1 MLSEIASLLVQTVFG
16 LFVFVVLLRFWMQM
30 LRAPFRN
37 PVGQF
42 VTALSNWIV
51 LPARRV
57 VPGWLGMDLA
67 TVLVAW
73 LAEALMLVLLMWI
86 RGGSLGSA
94 PEAAVGLIFGIAFL
108 ELMRLSLYLLIG
120 VVLVQVII
128 SWVNPHAPMAGIF
141 DALTRP
147 FYGMFRRFVPP
158 IGGID
163 LSPLFV
169 LVLAQ
174 VLLILLG
181 GLAGMAQ
188 RPQL

>member
-1 MLSEIASLLVQTVFG
+1 MLTEIGSLLVQTVFG
-16 LFVFVVLLRFWMQM
+16 LFVFVALLRFWMQV

-42 VTALSNWIV
+42 VTALSNWII

-57 VPGWLGMDLA
+57 IPGWLGIDLA
-67 TVLVAW
+67 TVLVGW
-73 LAEALMLVLLMWI
+73 LAEALMLALLSWL
-86 RGGSLGSA
+86 RGGAFESA
-94 PEAAVGLIFGIAFL
+94 AAVGVILAFAFL
-108 ELMRLSLYLLIG
+108 ELIRLSLYLLIG
-120 VVLVQVII
+120 VVIVQVII

-147 FYGMFRRFVPP
+147 FYGIFRRFIPP

-169 LVLAQ
+169 LLLAQ
-174 VLLILLG
+174 VLLIV
-181 GLAGMAQ
+181 LAGAVGMAQ
-188 RPQL
+188 RPL

>member
-1 MLSEIASLLVQTVFG
+1 MLIEIGSLLVQTVFG
-16 LFVFVVLLRFWMQM
+16 LFVFVVLLRFWMQV

-57 VPGWLGMDLA
+57 IPGWLGIDLA

-73 LAEALMLVLLMWI
+73 VAEALMLVLLTWI
-86 RGGSLGSA
+86 RGGSLGDA
-94 PEAAVGLIFGIAFL
+94 PGTAAAFVFGFALI
-108 ELMRLSLYLLIG
+108 ELLRLSLYLLIG
-120 VVLVQVII
+120 VVIVQVII
-128 SWVNPHAPMAGIF
+128 SWVNPQAPMAGIF
-141 DALTRP
+141 NALTRP
-147 FYGMFRRFVPP
+147 FYGMFRRLVPP

-169 LVLAQ
+169 LLLAQ
-174 VLLILLG
+174 VLLILLAG
-181 GLAGMAQ
+181 VAGMAQ
-188 RPQL
+188 RPL

>member
-1 MLSEIASLLVQTVFG
+1 MLSEIGSLLVQTVFG
-16 LFVFVVLLRFWMQM
+16 LFVFVVLLRFWMQV

-51 LPARRV
+51 LPVRRV
-57 VPGWLGMDLA
+57 IPGWLGIDLA

-73 LAEALMLVLLMWI
+73 LAEALLLVLLVWV
-86 RGGSLGSA
+86 RGGSLGVA
-94 PEAAVGLIFGIAFL
+94 PGAETGLILGTAFL
-108 ELMRLSLYLLIG
+108 ELVRLSLYLLIG

-174 VLLILLG
+174 VLLILLA
-181 GLAGMAQ
+181 GLQGIVQ
-188 RPQL
+188 RPL

>member
-1 MLSEIASLLVQTVFG
+1 MLSEIGSLLVQTVFG
-16 LFVFVVLLRFWMQM
+16 LFVFVVLLRFWMQV

-51 LPARRV
+51 LPTRRV
-57 VPGWLGMDLA
+57 IRGWLGIDFA
-67 TVLVAW
+67 TVLIAW
-73 LAEALMLVLLMWI
+73 LAEALLLVLLIWI

-94 PEAAVGLIFGIAFL
+94 PGTAAAFIFGLAFL
-108 ELMRLSLYLLIG
+108 ELVRLSLYLLMG
-120 VVLVQVII
+120 VVIVQVII

-147 FYGMFRRFVPP
+147 FYGVFRRLVPP

-163 LSPLFV
+163 LSPVFV

-174 VLLILLG
+174 VFLILLA
-181 GLAGMAQ
+181 GLTGVAQ
-188 RPQL
+188 RPI

>member
-1 MLSEIASLLVQTVFG
+1 MLNEIGSLLVQTVFG
-16 LFVFVVLLRFWMQM
+16 LFVFVVLLRFWMQV

-51 LPARRV
+51 LPVRRV
-57 VPGWLGMDLA
+57 VPGLLGFDLA
-67 TVLVAW
+67 TVIVAW
-73 LAEALMLVLLMWI
+73 LAEALMLFLLMWMHD
-86 RGGSLGSA
+86 GSLGSS
-94 PEAAVGLIFGIAFL
+94 PGTAAGLVFGLAFL
-108 ELMRLSLYLLIG
+108 ELLRLSLYLLIG

-147 FYGMFRRFVPP
+147 FYGVFRRLVPP

-181 GLAGMAQ
+181 GLTGVAQ
-188 RPQL
+188 RPV

>member
-1 MLSEIASLLVQTVFG
+1 VLAEIASLLVQALLG
-16 LFVFVVLLRFWMQM
+16 LFVFVVLLRFWMQV

-42 VTALSNWIV
+42 VIALSNWIV
-51 LPARRV
+51 LPVRRV
-57 VPGWLGMDLA
+57 LPGLLGFDVA
-67 TVLVAW
+67 TVLIAW
-73 LAEALMLVLLMWI
+73 LAEALTLMLLLWLH
-86 RGGSLGSA
+86 GGSLGAS
-94 PEAAVGLIFGIAFL
+94 PGVGAAVLFGMAFL
-108 ELMRLSLYLLIG
+108 ELVRLSLYLLIG

-147 FYGMFRRFVPP
+147 FYGVFRRFVPP

-169 LVLAQ
+169 LLLAQ
-174 VLLILLG
+174 VLLIV
-181 GLAGMAQ
+181 LAGFTAIAQ
-188 RPQL
+188 RPL

>member
-1 MLSEIASLLVQTVFG
+1 MLSEIASLLVQALFG
-16 LFVFVVLLRFWMQM
+16 LFVFVVLLRFWMQV

-51 LPARRV
+51 LPVRRV
-57 VPGWLGMDLA
+57 IPGLLGIDLA
-67 TVLVAW
+67 TVLIAW
-73 LAEALMLVLLMWI
+73 LAEALTLLVLLWLH
-86 RGGSLGSA
+86 GGSLGAS
-94 PEAAVGLIFGIAFL
+94 PGAATVVLFGMAFL
-108 ELMRLSLYLLIG
+108 ELIRLSLYLLIG
-120 VVLVQVII
+120 VVIVQVII

-169 LVLAQ
+169 LLLAQIMLIVLA
-174 VLLILLG
+174 
-181 GLAGMAQ
+181 GLTGMAM
-188 RPQL
+188 RPL

>member
-1 MLSEIASLLVQTVFG
+1 MLIEIASLLVQAAFG
-16 LFVFVVLLRFWMQM
+16 LFVFVVLLRFWMQV

-51 LPARRV
+51 LPLRRV
-57 VPGWLGMDLA
+57 IPGLFGFDLA
-67 TVLVAW
+67 TALVAW
-73 LAEALMLVLLMWI
+73 LAEALTLFLLLWLH
-86 RGGSLGSA
+86 GGSLGAS
-94 PEAAVGLIFGIAFL
+94 PGVGAAWIVGMALFELI
-108 ELMRLSLYLLIG
+108 RLSLYLLIG
-120 VVLVQVII
+120 VVLVQVVI

-147 FYGMFRRFVPP
+147 FYGVFRRFVPP

-169 LVLAQ
+169 LLLAQ
-174 VLLILLG
+174 VLLIVLA
-181 GLAGMAQ
+181 GLAGMTQ
-188 RPQL
+188 RPL

>member
-1 MLSEIASLLVQTVFG
+1 MLTEIGSLLIQAVFG
-16 LFVFVVLLRFWMQM
+16 MFVFVVLLRFWMQV

-37 PVGQF
+37 PVGRF

-51 LPARRV
+51 LPVRRV
-57 VPGWLGMDLA
+57 IPGLLGIDLA
-67 TVLVAW
+67 TVLIAW
-73 LAEALMLVLLMWI
+73 IAEAVALVLLMWLH
-86 RGGSLGSA
+86 GGSPGATPAAAGFVLGM
-94 PEAAVGLIFGIAFL
+94 AFF
-108 ELMRLSLYLLIG
+108 ELVRLSLYLLIG

-147 FYGMFRRFVPP
+147 FYGVFRRFVPP

-169 LVLAQ
+169 VLLAQ
-174 VLLILLG
+174 VLLILLA

-188 RPQL
+188 RPL

>member
-1 MLSEIASLLVQTVFG
+1 VLTEIASLLVQALLG
-16 LFVFVVLLRFWMQM
+16 LFVFVVLLRFWMQV

-42 VTALSNWIV
+42 VIALSNWIV
-51 LPARRV
+51 LPVRRV
-57 VPGWLGMDLA
+57 LPGLLGFDVA
-67 TVLVAW
+67 TVLIAW
-73 LAEALMLVLLMWI
+73 LAEALTLMLLLWLH
-86 RGGSLGSA
+86 GGSLGAS
-94 PEAAVGLIFGIAFL
+94 PGVGAAVLFGMAFL
-108 ELMRLSLYLLIG
+108 ELVRLSLYLLIG

-147 FYGMFRRFVPP
+147 FYGVFRRFVPP

-169 LVLAQ
+169 LLLAQ
-174 VLLILLG
+174 VLLIV
-181 GLAGMAQ
+181 LAGFTAIAQ
-188 RPQL
+188 RPL

>member
-1 MLSEIASLLVQTVFG
+1 MLTEIGSLLVQTVFG
-16 LFVFVVLLRFWMQM
+16 LFVFVALLRFWMQV

-42 VTALSNWIV
+42 VTALSNWII

-57 VPGWLGMDLA
+57 IPGWLGIDLA
-67 TVLVAW
+67 TLLVAW
-73 LAEALMLVLLMWI
+73 LAEALMLVLLTWA
-86 RGGSLGSA
+86 RGGAFESA
-94 PEAAVGLIFGIAFL
+94 AAVGFVLGFAFL
-108 ELMRLSLYLLIG
+108 ELIRLSLYLLIG
-120 VVLVQVII
+120 VVIVQVII

-147 FYGMFRRFVPP
+147 FYGVFRRFIPS

-169 LVLAQ
+169 LLLAQ
-174 VLLILLG
+174 VLLIVLAG
-181 GLAGMAQ
+181 VTGLAL
-188 RPQL
+188 RPV

>member
-1 MLSEIASLLVQTVFG
+1 MLTEIGSLLVQTVFG
-16 LFVFVVLLRFWMQM
+16 LFVFVVLLRFWMQA

-51 LPARRV
+51 LPVRRV
-57 VPGWLGMDLA
+57 VPGVLGLDLA
-67 TVLVAW
+67 TVLIAW
-73 LAEALMLVLLMWI
+73 LAEVLTLFLLLWLH
-86 RGGSLGSA
+86 GGSLGSS
-94 PEAAVGLIFGIAFL
+94 PGVAAGFIAVTAFV
-108 ELMRLSLYLLIG
+108 ELLRLSLYLLIG

-174 VLLILLG
+174 VLLIV
-181 GLAGMAQ
+181 LAGIAGIAQ
-188 RPQL
+188 RPL

>member
-1 MLSEIASLLVQTVFG
+1 MLTEIASLLVQALLG
-16 LFVFVVLLRFWMQM
+16 LFVFVVLLRFWMQV

-42 VTALSNWIV
+42 VIALSNWIV
-51 LPARRV
+51 LPVRRV
-57 VPGWLGMDLA
+57 LPGLLGFDVA
-67 TVLVAW
+67 TVLIAW
-73 LAEALMLVLLMWI
+73 LAEALTLMLLLWLH
-86 RGGSLGSA
+86 GGSLGAS
-94 PEAAVGLIFGIAFL
+94 PGVGAAVLFGMAFL
-108 ELMRLSLYLLIG
+108 ELVRLSLYLLIG

-147 FYGMFRRFVPP
+147 FYGVFRRFVPP

-169 LVLAQ
+169 LLLAQ
-174 VLLILLG
+174 VLLIVLA
-181 GLAGMAQ
+181 GLTGMAQ
-188 RPQL
+188 RPL

>member
-1 MLSEIASLLVQTVFG
+1 VLTDIASLLVQTVLG
-16 LFVFVVLLRFWMQM
+16 LFVFVVLLRFWMQV

-51 LPARRV
+51 LPVRRV
-57 VPGWLGMDLA
+57 IPGLLGFDVA
-67 TVLVAW
+67 TVLIAW
-73 LAEALMLVLLMWI
+73 LGEALTLVLLLWLH
-86 RGGSLGSA
+86 GGSLGDS
-94 PEAAVGLIFGIAFL
+94 PWAAAGFIAGMSFF
-108 ELMRLSLYLLIG
+108 ELLRLSLYLLIG
-120 VVLVQVII
+120 VVLVQVVI

-147 FYGMFRRFVPP
+147 FYGVFRRFVPP

-174 VLLILLG
+174 VMLIVLA

-188 RPQL
+188 RPL